1 MPLLAHAPIPGPEL
15 SGWDKCSQEN
25 VFQCLEFLME
35 VHMEDQRG
43 GACSRLAK
51 SYDVEVADPKSGRAN
66 VVHVSDV
73 GLELQTVY
81 ALLSKEKKKRGKLKP
96 PSDVRREAV
105 LCAIHSKLLKMSK
118 LICTEELEVE
128 FINSQLE
135 VPYTI
140 HQLVAVRDV
149 FEDINVSQS
158 GAIALPELL
167 RWISRRQSSVALSTF
182 HFLFME
188 LAPVRMC

>member
-1 MPLLAHAPIPGPEL
+1 MGFRE
-15 SGWDKCSQEN
+15 C
-25 VFQCLEFLME
+25 
-35 VHMEDQRG
+35 
-43 GACSRLAK
+43 
-51 SYDVEVADPKSGRAN
+51 
-66 VVHVSDV
+66 
-73 GLELQTVY
+73 
-81 ALLSKEKKKRGKLKP
+81 LLSKEKKKRGKLKP

-167 RWISRRQSSVALSTF
+167 PFPPGYQGGPYRAPTGAAA
-182 HFLFME
+182 
-188 LAPVRMC
+188 LAPPLPKG